1 MKARV
6 LTVSLILAALAG
18 AAGVTG
24 LVACGADGSDRPP
37 LTLPAADS
45 FRPGACRDAAGPV
58 LALGKLTYDRAGAT
72 SLPAADY
79 PFLVEQSDKLL
90 AVRDRAEP
98 AVLERVNAVLTSIG
112 FVRLRPGKAYDPQLM
127 TDLESTRAALQS
139 ECVRQG

>member
-24 LVACGADGSDRPP
+24 LVACGADDRPP
-37 LTLPAADS
+37 LKLPAADS
-45 FRPGACRDAAGPV
+45 FRPGACRDAADPV
-58 LALGKLTYDRAGAT
+58 RALGKLTYDRTGAK
-72 SLPAADY
+72 SLPAGDY

-127 TDLESTRAALQS
+127 TDLENTRAALQD

>member
-45 FRPGACRDAAGPV
+45 FRPGACRDAADPV
-58 LALGKLTYDRAGAT
+58 LALGRFSYDRAGAKT
-72 SLPAADY
+72 LPASDY
-79 PFLVEQSDKLL
+79 AFLVEQVDKLL
-90 AVRDRAEP
+90 AVKERAEP
-98 AVLERVNAVLTSIG
+98 AVLERVNALLTAIG
-112 FVRLRPGKAYDPQLM
+112 FVRIRPGKAYDPRLM
-127 TDLESTRAALQS
+127 TDLEDTRAALQD